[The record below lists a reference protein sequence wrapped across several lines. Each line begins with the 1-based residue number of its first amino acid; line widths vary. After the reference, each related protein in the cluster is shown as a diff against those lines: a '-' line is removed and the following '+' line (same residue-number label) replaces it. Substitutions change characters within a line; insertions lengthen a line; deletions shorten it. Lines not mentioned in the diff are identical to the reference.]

1 MGAMQKYDAI
11 VVGGSF
17 AGLSAAMQLARAR
30 RRLLLIDAGRP
41 RNRFAAASYGF
52 LGQDGAAPTEI
63 MREGLTQ
70 LARYSSVDFV
80 HAEAVYATKGED
92 RISVML
98 SDGTQMSAA
107 KIVLA
112 TGVADD
118 LPLASMT
125 PRWGVSVLHCPYC
138 HGYEVQGRRIAAIAN
153 TPAAVHQAVILPD
166 WGPTTFFT
174 QGAFEPTEEEAALLA
189 ARGVE
194 IERTPVVELLG
205 EGSGI
210 EALRLADGRMV
221 AADVVFTSS
230 RTSMAS
236 PLAEQLGCAFIQGMT
251 GPHIVVDPMQQ
262 TSVPGVFAA
271 GDAATAM
278 YNATLAS
285 AAGVIA
291 GVSAHRALVL
301 DDAVGVRP

>member
-1 MGAMQKYDAI
+1 MERYDAI

-41 RNRFAAASYGF
+41 RNRYAATSHGF
-52 LGQDGAAPTEI
+52 LGQDGVAPADI

-70 LARYSSVDFV
+70 LARYPTVDFV
-80 HAEAVYATKGED
+80 HGEAVSAARRTD
-92 RISVML
+92 RIDVML
-98 SDGTQMSAA
+98 GDGTQASAHT
-107 KIVLA
+107 IVLT
-112 TGVADD
+112 TGVADE
-118 LPLASMT
+118 LPLPSMT

-138 HGYEVQGRRIAAIAN
+138 HGYEVRDRRIAAIAN
-153 TPAAVHQAVILPD
+153 AATAVHQAAILPD

-174 QGAFEPTEEEAALLA
+174 QGLYEPTQDEAAHLA
-189 ARGVE
+189 MRGVR

-205 EGSGI
+205 TGSAI
-210 EALRLADGRMV
+210 EALRLADGRTTT
-221 AADVVFTSS
+221 AEVVFTAP
-230 RTSMAS
+230 RTRMAS
-236 PLAEQLGCAFIQGMT
+236 PLAEQLGCAFTDGVT

-262 TSVPGVFAA
+262 TSVPSVFAA

-285 AAGVIA
+285 AAGVLA

-301 DDAVGVRP
+301 KAAAGVLS

>member
-1 MGAMQKYDAI
+1 MPDYDAI

-41 RNRFAAASYGF
+41 RNRFAATSHGF
-52 LGQDGAAPTEI
+52 LGQDGARPADI

-70 LARYSSVDFV
+70 LARYGTVDFV
-80 HAEAVYATKGED
+80 HAEAVSASMEAD
-92 RISVML
+92 RTAVTL
-98 SDGTQMSAA
+98 SDGTQVSAG

-112 TGVADD
+112 TGVTDD

-138 HGYEVQGRRIAAIAN
+138 HGYEVRDRRIAAIAN
-153 TPAAVHQAVILPD
+153 ATMAVHQALILPD

-174 QGAFEPTEEEAALLA
+174 QGVFEPTEDEAARLA
-189 ARGVE
+189 MRGVK
-194 IERTPVVELLG
+194 IERTPVVELLRQG
-205 EGSGI
+205 PGI
-210 EALRLADGRMV
+210 EALRLADGRTV
-221 AADVVFTSS
+221 AAEVVFTAP
-230 RTSMAS
+230 RTRMAS
-236 PLAEQLGCAFIQGMT
+236 PLAGQLGCAFTDGMT
-251 GPHIVVDPMQQ
+251 GPHIVVDPVQQ

-271 GDAATAM
+271 GDAATPM

-285 AAGVIA
+285 ATGVMA

-301 DDAVGVRP
+301 DHAGGKPA